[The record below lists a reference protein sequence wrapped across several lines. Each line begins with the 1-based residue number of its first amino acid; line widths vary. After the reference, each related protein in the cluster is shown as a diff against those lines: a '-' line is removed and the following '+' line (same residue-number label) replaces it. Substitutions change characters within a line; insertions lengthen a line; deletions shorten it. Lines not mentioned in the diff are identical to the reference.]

1 MSAGGRVHVRLQR
14 ALKLQDSLSAPQ
26 EKQKKEVEED
36 EEEDAEK
43 EGGIATASIG

>member
-26 EKQKKEVEED
+26 EKQKEVEED